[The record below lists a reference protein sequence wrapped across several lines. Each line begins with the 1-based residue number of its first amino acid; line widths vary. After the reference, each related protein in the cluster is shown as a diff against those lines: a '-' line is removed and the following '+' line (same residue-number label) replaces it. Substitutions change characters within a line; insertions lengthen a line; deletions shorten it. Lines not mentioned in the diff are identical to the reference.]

1 MFIPGLSFRDYDWL
15 QGVIDINI
23 RRQYYHSENNNTL
36 EGVYKQSRW
45 LIFDEAP
52 AIVYNIYRTI

>member
-1 MFIPGLSFRDYDWL
+1 M
-15 QGVIDINI
+15 DINI